1 MTRFSSTRL
10 QGVCSVMPK
19 TTRLSQNGNGFQQT
33 WISHNHVSTY
43 YIYIYV
49 HSYLFLYIYI
59 YIYIYIYSPHPKNFA
74 SPSRS
79 RPWQQLPQRVQR
91 WALVG
96 EGLAQRG
103 AAGGTD
109 RSGVAQEPPEILGR
123 WKNRGAGYHLS
134 SIGMVHTDHVHSRE
148 TYQHLSSIIKQTC
161 C

>member
-19 TTRLSQNGNGFQQT
+19 TTRLSQNGHGFQQT

-43 YIYIYV
+43 YIYMYIV
-49 HSYLFLYIYI
+49 ICFYIYI
-59 YIYIYIYSPHPKNFA
+59 YTVHTPRILLRQAAPG
-74 SPSRS
+74 RG
-79 RPWQQLPQRVQR
+79 QQLPQRVQR

>member
-1 MTRFSSTRL
+1 MET
-10 QGVCSVMPK
+10 
-19 TTRLSQNGNGFQQT
+19 
-33 WISHNHVSTY
+33 VSNKHGY
-43 YIYIYV
+43 RIIMYLHIIYIYIVICFYIYIYTV
-49 HSYLFLYIYI
+49 HTPRILLRQAA
-59 YIYIYIYSPHPKNFA
+59 PG
-74 SPSRS
+74 RG
-79 RPWQQLPQRVQR
+79 QQLPQRVQR

>member
-1 MTRFSSTRL
+1 MWSQDDLMTRFSSTRL

-59 YIYIYIYSPHPKNFA
+59 YIYSPHPKNFA

-79 RPWQQLPQRVQR
+79 RPWPAAASARAALGARR
-91 WALVG
+91 WRPGAAWRRRRHWQKRRG
-96 EGLAQRG
+96 TG
-103 AAGGTD
+103 AAGD
-109 RSGVAQEPPEILGR
+109 PWPMEKERGR
-123 WKNRGAGYHLS
+123 
-134 SIGMVHTDHVHSRE
+134 V
-148 TYQHLSSIIKQTC
+148 SSIINRDGPYRSC
-161 C
+161 S

>member
-1 MTRFSSTRL
+1 MYIVICF
-10 QGVCSVMPK
+10 
-19 TTRLSQNGNGFQQT
+19 
-33 WISHNHVSTY
+33 
-43 YIYIYV
+43 YIYIYTV
-49 HSYLFLYIYI
+49 HTPRILLRQAA
-59 YIYIYIYSPHPKNFA
+59 PG
-74 SPSRS
+74 RG
-79 RPWQQLPQRVQR
+79 QQLPQRVQR

>member
-49 HSYLFLYIYI
+49 HSYLFLYIYTVHTPRI
-59 YIYIYIYSPHPKNFA
+59 LLRQAAPG
-74 SPSRS
+74 RG
-79 RPWQQLPQRVQR
+79 QQLPQRVQR

-134 SIGMVHTDHVHSRE
+134 SRGMVHTDHVHSRE

>member
-43 YIYIYV
+43 YIYIYIV
-49 HSYLFLYIYI
+49 ICFYIYI
-59 YIYIYIYSPHPKNFA
+59 YTVHTPRILLRQAAPG
-74 SPSRS
+74 RG
-79 RPWQQLPQRVQR
+79 QQLPQRVQR